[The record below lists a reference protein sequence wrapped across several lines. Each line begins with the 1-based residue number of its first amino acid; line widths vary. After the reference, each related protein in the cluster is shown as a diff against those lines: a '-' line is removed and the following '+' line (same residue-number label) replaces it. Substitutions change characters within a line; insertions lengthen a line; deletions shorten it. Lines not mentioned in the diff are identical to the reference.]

1 MVHGG
6 GDADGDRG
14 SGRAHNPNCNREYE
28 AVATIC
34 GVCGWVATKGCRL
47 WAGDRTAMIVDD
59 RSESD
64 THLSESGPCKELNTR
79 PSLEWAMSQ
88 PFRPTTHAHNACR

>member
-1 MVHGG
+1 VLWCGHDRVDQHVRWWVGVFVMVHGG

-64 THLSESGPCKELNTR
+64 THLSESGPRN
-79 PSLEWAMSQ
+79 
-88 PFRPTTHAHNACR
+88 